1 ALHYACDPRPN
12 SGGVWNPEAQSAL
25 IGLLIRSGANVDA
38 ADKGKATA
46 LHRAVRA
53 RSAAAVRCLLENG
66 ARVDMQLGKF
76 RALPL
81 HLAVQ
86 STGAGGTS
94 DSEDE
99 QLEIIRLLLAHGA
112 EAN

>member
-1 ALHYACDPRPN
+1 
-12 SGGVWNPEAQSAL
+12 
-25 IGLLIRSGANVDA
+25 
-38 ADKGKATA
+38 KATA

-53 RSAAAVRCLLENG
+53 RSSAAVRCLLENG

-76 RALPL
+76 RSLPL

-86 STGAGGTS
+86 PTGAGGTS
-94 DSEDE
+94 DSVDE

-112 EAN
+112 EANAPDSRGRTAVDWAISERIVSALKL